1 MIGDFNQ
8 VFSQEEKRGGRPVA
22 SSSRDKP
29 GEIINNNGLIDI
41 HFFGNPFTW
50 SNRREAL
57 ANIKERLDR
66 VFSNDKWRILFPRA
80 AVRHIPTS
88 TSDHSPILL
97 LSEGEDRN
105 IKRPF
110 KFEEAW
116 TRDKSSFFFVVEK
129 AWRQRIH
136 GSPLFKVCSK
146 IKVTKQE
153 FCKWNKQWFGNIQSK
168 IKESWS
174 KLEEIQAKDPMPEN
188 VKIEA
193 SICLEL
199 QEWLKREETLWKKKA
214 RTKWHTLAE
223 LNTRFFHFVNCYQ
236 KEKK

>member
-29 GEIINNNGLIDI
+29 GEIINNKGLIDI
-41 HFFGNPFTW
+41 HFSGNPFTW

-110 KFEEAW
+110 KFEKTW
-116 TRDKSSFFFVVEK
+116 TRDRSSFFEVEK
-129 AWRQRIH
+129 AWRQSIH
-136 GSPLFKVCSK
+136 GSPSSK
-146 IKVTKQE
+146 CVIK
-153 FCKWNKQWFGNIQSK
+153 S
-168 IKESWS
+168 
-174 KLEEIQAKDPMPEN
+174 
-188 VKIEA
+188 
-193 SICLEL
+193 
-199 QEWLKREETLWKKKA
+199 R
-214 RTKWHTLAE
+214 
-223 LNTRFFHFVNCYQ
+223 
-236 KEKK
+236 